1 MMMGLPFYMLSM
13 TGKVDLKLDN
23 ASIAEMMK
31 LPEAQMAKMNFHGL
45 LSMMTPLGSLDDLE
59 LIQTCEKLWPVV
71 WQKKETAKVES
82 IEEYCNMFVDKFL
95 PLARLQLTEKVN
107 LQKAKNGVIDKD
119 LSKCFCCTF

>member
-1 MMMGLPFYMLSM
+1 MLSM

-95 PLARLQLTEKVN
+95 PLARLAADRESEPVE
-107 LQKAKNGVIDKD
+107 G
-119 LSKCFCCTF
+119 